1 MAEEK
6 KPAEKTLEMRVA
18 ELEDKLSKIHITEDE
33 LKAYHKV
40 SSLMA
45 GGAVAQPEATAQLSP
60 QVCSISRVVP
70 RSIRQIINRQIFECS
85 CGPCN
90 PEGGSFGGNFGGF
103 GS

>member
-18 ELEDKLSKIHITEDE
+18 ELEDKLSKVHITEDE
-33 LKAYHKV
+33 LKAFHKV
-40 SSLMA
+40 NSLT
-45 GGAVAQPEATAQLSP
+45 GGAAVAQPEAVANLSP
-60 QVCSISRVVP
+60 QVCAISRAVN
-70 RSIRQIINRQIFECS
+70 RSIRQIVNRQIFECS

-90 PEGGSFGGNFGGF
+90 PEGGSFGGNFGGL